1 VNHFH
6 TALLCTAILFA
17 CSSESSLSR
26 NPADTGV
33 FRLDGGVLASG
44 ADGGLAGSLGDA
56 GSPAEMQCDWPSP
69 PTVCD
74 LSIVDEPMFSL
85 PDRQIT
91 DALNRIIHCA
101 DKSIRAALYQT
112 SWEAVVQAVAARL
125 ENAPNLKVELV
136 IDDSQCPRIGGVLQC
151 PWAKL
156 EADPR
161 VTIVDDSRTKLMHHK
176 FIIRDESQVWVGSA
190 NMTTNSLCNDV
201 NDAVVIDEPE
211 IVAAY
216 NSKFEEYFS
225 ARKFGPTQPIEPAKA
240 GPYTVYFG
248 PVSPLSQPAPWFEAM
263 IAAIDVAETSVE
275 FMIYAFTRE
284 EVSDALLRAK
294 SRGVKV
300 QGLVSSLYA
309 NDAPALSLVAGGVE
323 VRKGRIHS
331 KMMVIDKELVI
342 TGSANWSKNAWQNNE
357 NSLWISE
364 TDVANQYSKEFS
376 RVFAKMRPIE

>member
-1 VNHFH
+1 MNHFRS
-6 TALLCTAILFA
+6 ALLCAATFLA

-26 NPADTGV
+26 NAADTGV

-44 ADGGLAGSLGDA
+44 ADGGSANSSNDTGFPEEA
-56 GSPAEMQCDWPSP
+56 QCDWPKT

-91 DALNRIIHCA
+91 DALNSIIHCA
-101 DKSIRAALYQT
+101 DRSIRAALYQT
-112 SWEAVVQAVAARL
+112 SWEAVVQAFAARL

-161 VTIVDDSRTKLMHHK
+161 VTIVDDSRSKLMHHK

-190 NMTTNSLCNDV
+190 NMTTDSLCNDV

-225 ARKFGPTQPIEPAKA
+225 EKA
-240 GPYTVYFG
+240 G
-248 PVSPLSQPAPWFEAM
+248 
-263 IAAIDVAETSVE
+263 
-275 FMIYAFTRE
+275 
-284 EVSDALLRAK
+284 
-294 SRGVKV
+294 
-300 QGLVSSLYA
+300 
-309 NDAPALSLVAGGVE
+309 N
-323 VRKGRIHS
+323 
-331 KMMVIDKELVI
+331 
-342 TGSANWSKNAWQNNE
+342 
-357 NSLWISE
+357 
-364 TDVANQYSKEFS
+364 
-376 RVFAKMRPIE
+376 